1 MNRFDTVLFDLDGT
15 LLYTLPDIHAAVNAA
30 LDMCGYGQNTP
41 DETRTYVGYGSRWL
55 IQRSLP
61 DGAARAEV
69 DRVLAAYRAY
79 YNDHLMVD
87 TVPYGGIEAML
98 AALQARGVRLGVATN
113 KFHESAVK
121 MMAHYFPGCF
131 GSVQGNIEGRPAKPA
146 PDAALA
152 AVEELGGSAERTLFV
167 GDSGPDAL
175 TAQNAGM
182 ACVLCSWGY
191 RERKEL
197 ETYGALAVIDEPG
210 ELLRYI

>member
-15 LLYTLPDIHAAVNAA
+15 LLYTLPDIHSAVNAA
-30 LDMCGYGQNTP
+30 LAMCGYGQNTP

-55 IQRSLP
+55 IEKSLP
-61 DGAARAEV
+61 EGAPRAEV

-87 TVPYGGIEAML
+87 TVPYEGIVGML
-98 AALQARGVRLGVATN
+98 AALRERGVRMGVATN
-113 KFHESAVK
+113 KFHDSAVK

-131 GSVQGNIEGRPAKPA
+131 GSVQGNIEGRPTKPA

-152 AVEELGGSAERTLFV
+152 AMEALGGTRERTLFV

-175 TAQNAGM
+175 TAKNAGM
-182 ACVLCSWGY
+182 ACVLCEWGY
-191 RERKEL
+191 RSAEEL
-197 ETYGALAVIDEPG
+197 RTYGALGVIASPA
-210 ELLRYI
+210 ELPEYI